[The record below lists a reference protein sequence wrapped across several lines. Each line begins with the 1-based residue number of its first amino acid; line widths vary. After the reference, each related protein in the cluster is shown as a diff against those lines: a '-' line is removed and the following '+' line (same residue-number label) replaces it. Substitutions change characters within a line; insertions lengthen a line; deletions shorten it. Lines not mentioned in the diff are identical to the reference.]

1 MERAPHL
8 DAGSGRG
15 WWGGGVLSGENP
27 VREKHGILVGI
38 LSEEQAESVA
48 RIPGAGGGERSPVRA
63 GKQGLWRRRAPV
75 GSCLTWSRVR
85 EPIVCEDTRHEESAR
100 DACLGA
106 GPWVGPWPLWQ
117 GSSSVLR
124 SLAQDKAKGGW
135 GEGRG
140 GAAGG
145 GTVRFGE
152 DASSV
157 RAGGSC
163 PKTLLCLSGFLHKT
177 CGLSRAPTRGGGG
190 GASGSTGRGVAFVP
204 GGGWGPWGFVSAP
217 AFVPALPQPP
227 NPGPAPPLS

>member
-1 MERAPHL
+1 MT
-8 DAGSGRG
+8 
-15 WWGGGVLSGENP
+15 
-27 VREKHGILVGI
+27 
-38 LSEEQAESVA
+38 

-75 GSCLTWSRVR
+75 GSCWTWSRVR
-85 EPIVCEDTRHEESAR
+85 EPIVYENTRHEESAR

-117 GSSSVLR
+117 GSSVQR
-124 SLAQDKAKGGW
+124 SLLQDRAKGG
-135 GEGRG
+135 GGG

-157 RAGGSC
+157 LAGGSG
-163 PKTLLCLSGFLHKT
+163 PKTLLRVSGFPHKT

-190 GASGSTGRGVAFVP
+190 GASGSTGQGVAFVP

-217 AFVPALPQPP
+217 AFVPTPPQPP